1 MLWVQRFWLRLQTLF
16 GRNRSAERLDD
27 EIQFHLEQQ
36 IAENI
41 AGGMS
46 PEEAHYAA
54 QRAFG
59 NPTFLKEKTR
69 DTWGWRW
76 LENFYEDLRYG
87 LRMLRKNPGFTA
99 TAVLSLALGIGANTA
114 IFSLMDALMLRWLPV
129 RDPQN
134 LVLLKMRSDPRG
146 NPFESFSYPI
156 VRALAEQRDIFEG
169 AAGFSGWIFNA
180 GSLGSIVAVQGAVV
194 TGAYYETLGL
204 NPAMG
209 RLLTEE
215 DDQLGT
221 PLVAVISYGY
231 WERQFARDTGVVGQT
246 FRLNGVPVEIVGVS
260 PRGFEGSNVGSIADI
275 TMAVAAV
282 PRVDPSSASLVG
294 AGNFWLRVLARPKT
308 GVPIAEAKARLASVW
323 PAIAERTIP
332 ADWPADRR
340 KALADATFEFAGGGT
355 GYTYLREVFWKP
367 LVVLMAV
374 VTLVL
379 LIACANVA
387 NLLLA
392 RATTRQREIAVR
404 LAIGAGRGRI
414 LRQLLTESVLLSLI
428 GAIFGIGLAWVSSRF
443 LVAILSS
450 GSMQVIFDLTP
461 NWHVIG
467 FTSTV
472 AIATGILFGLAPAL
486 QATAAGP
493 SPVLKENAGMS
504 SSRSRLLSSLVS
516 TQVALSLL
524 LVIGAGLFV
533 RTLQNLKNLD
543 PGFKR
548 EGVLL
553 VNLEGRRIG
562 VPKDLLDALQ
572 SVPGVISAS
581 VSTHTPLNGS
591 TWSEPA
597 VPKGQVIP
605 EKDNAYFIG
614 AGPGFFETLRT
625 PLLSGREFTER
636 DSANDPA
643 VAVINEAYAR
653 LYFPNQNPVGQQLSA
668 FVRGEREDLEIVG
681 LVSNSKL
688 AGLRA
693 APPPTVY
700 VSYFQ
705 LTGNFPTTL
714 DIRASGPLPQVAAAI
729 QKELQPKLP
738 DAPVEVRALSEQ
750 VNAAMVQ
757 ERMMATLASGFGA
770 LALMLACLGL
780 YGLLDYTVA
789 RRTKEMGIRMAL
801 GARPGRLI
809 RMVVRGA
816 VQLVVLGIA
825 LGLPAAWAAS
835 QWVKSMLFGLT
846 PADPATIAGSALL
859 LAIAALLAA
868 YVPARRAANVDPMVA
883 LRWE

>member
-1 MLWVQRFWLRLQTLF
+1 MLLVQRFWLRLQTLF
-16 GRNRSAERLDD
+16 GRNRSAERLDH

-36 IAENI
+36 IAENT
-41 AGGMS
+41 ATGMS
-46 PEEAHYAA
+46 PEDARHAA
-54 QRAFG
+54 MRAFG
-59 NPTFLKEKTR
+59 NPTVLKEETR

-76 LENFYEDLRYG
+76 LENLYEDLRYG
-87 LRMLRKNPGFTA
+87 LRMLRKSPGFTA

-134 LVLLKMRSDPRG
+134 LVLLHIRSD
-146 NPFESFSYPI
+146 FSFSYPM
-156 VRALAEQRDIFEG
+156 VRALAGQGDIFDG
-169 AAGFSGWIFNA
+169 VAGFSGWVFNA
-180 GSLGSIVAVQGAVV
+180 DSRGSIVAVQGAVA
-194 TGAYYETLGL
+194 TGGYYETLGL
-204 NPAMG
+204 NPTVG
-209 RLLTEE
+209 RLLTQE
-215 DDQLGT
+215 DDQPGAH
-221 PLVAVISYGY
+221 LVAVISYGY
-231 WERQFARDTGVVGQT
+231 WERQFARDTGVVGHA
-246 FRLNGVPVEIVGVS
+246 FRLNGVLVEIVGVS
-260 PRGFEGSNVGSIADI
+260 PRGFEGANVGSIADI

-294 AGNFWLRVLARPKT
+294 AGNFWLRVLARPKA
-308 GVPIAEAKARLASVW
+308 GVSFPEVKARLASLW

-340 KALADATFEFAGGGT
+340 KALADATFEFAAGGT
-355 GYTYLREVFWKP
+355 GYTRLREMFWKP
-367 LVVLMAV
+367 LLVLMV
-374 VTLVL
+374 VVALVL

-392 RATTRQREIAVR
+392 RATARQREIAVR

-414 LRQLLTESVLLSLI
+414 LRQLLTESALLSLI
-428 GAIFGIGLAWVSSRF
+428 GAAFGIGLAWLSSRF

-450 GSMQVIFDLTP
+450 GPMQVVFDLTP
-461 NWHVIG
+461 NGHVIG
-467 FTSTV
+467 FTSGV
-472 AIATGILFGLAPAL
+472 AIATGILFGLAPAF

-504 SSRSRLLSSLVS
+504 TSRSKLLSSLVT

-524 LVIGAGLFV
+524 LIIGAGLFV

-562 VPKDLLDALQ
+562 VPKDLLDAVQ

-605 EKDNAYFIG
+605 ENDNAYFIG
-614 AGPGFFETLRT
+614 AGPGFFETLQT

-653 LYFPNQNPVGQQLSA
+653 HYFPNRNPVGQQLSA

-688 AGLRA
+688 GGLRA
-693 APPPTVY
+693 VPPPTVY

-714 DIRASGPLPQVAAAI
+714 DIRASGSLPQVAAAI
-729 QKELQPKLP
+729 RKELQAKLP

-780 YGLLDYTVA
+780 YGLLDYTVT

-825 LGLPAAWAAS
+825 LGLPAAWATS

-846 PADPATIAGSALL
+846 PGDPATIAGSALL

-883 LRWE
+883 LRYE

>member
-1 MLWVQRFWLRLQTLF
+1 LQTLLR
-16 GRNRSAERLDD
+16 RNRNDQRLDE
-27 EIQFHLEQQ
+27 EIQFHLDQQ

-41 AGGMS
+41 SAGMS
-46 PEEAHYAA
+46 REEARYAA
-54 QRAFG
+54 HRTFG

-76 LENFYEDLRYG
+76 LENLYEDLRYG
-87 LRMLRKNPGFTA
+87 LRMLRKSPGFTA
-99 TAVLSLALGIGANTA
+99 TTILSLALGIGANTA

-134 LVLLKMRSDPRG
+134 LILLKMRSDPTG
-146 NPFESFSYPI
+146 DPFESFSYPI
-156 VRALAEQRDIFEG
+156 VRALAEQRDICEG
-169 AAGFSGWIFNA
+169 AAGFSGWLFNA
-180 GSLGSIVAVQGAVV
+180 GFRGSIVAVQGAVV
-194 TGAYYETLGL
+194 TGTYYETLGL
-204 NPAMG
+204 NPTMG

-215 DDQLGT
+215 DDRAGA

-246 FRLNGVPVEIVGVS
+246 FRLNSVPVEIIGVS
-260 PRGFEGSNVGSIADI
+260 PRAFVGANVGSIADI
-275 TMAVAAV
+275 TMTVAAV

-294 AGNFWLRVLARPKT
+294 AGNFWLRVLARPRA
-308 GVPIAEAKARLASVW
+308 GVSIAEAKARLASVW
-323 PAIAERTIP
+323 PAIAERAIP

-340 KALADATFEFAGGGT
+340 KAMAEATFEFSSGGT
-355 GYTYLREVFWKP
+355 GYTRLREMFWKP
-367 LVVLMAV
+367 LLVLMTV
-374 VTLVL
+374 VALVL
-379 LIACANVA
+379 LIACGNVA

-404 LAIGAGRGRI
+404 MAIGAGRGRI
-414 LRQLLTESVLLSLI
+414 LRQVLTESVLLSLI
-428 GAIFGIGLAWVSSRF
+428 GAMFGIGLAWASSRF

-450 GSMQVIFDLTP
+450 GPMQVVFDLTP

-467 FTSTV
+467 FTSAI
-472 AIATGILFGLAPAL
+472 AIATGISFGLAPAF
-486 QATAAGP
+486 QATAAGT

-504 SSRSRLLSSLVS
+504 SSRRLLSALVS
-516 TQVALSLL
+516 AQVALSLV
-524 LVIGAGLFV
+524 LVLGAGLFV
-533 RTLQNLKNLD
+533 RTLRNLKDLD

-548 EGVLL
+548 EDVLL

-562 VPKDLLDALQ
+562 LPKDLLDAVQ
-572 SVPGVISAS
+572 RVPGVISAS

-597 VPKGQVIP
+597 VPKGQVVP
-605 EKDNAYFIG
+605 ERDNAYFIG
-614 AGPGFFETLRT
+614 AGPGFFETLQT
-625 PLLSGREFTER
+625 PLLSGREFTEH

-653 LYFPNQNPVGQQLSA
+653 RYFPDQNPVGQQLWA
-668 FVRGEREDLEIVG
+668 FVRGQREDLEIVG

-714 DIRASGPLPQVAAAI
+714 EIRASGSLPQVASAI

-738 DAPVEVRALSEQ
+738 DTPVDVRALSEQ

-757 ERMMATLASGFGA
+757 ERMMATLAGGFGA
-770 LALMLACLGL
+770 LALILACLGL
-780 YGLLDYTVA
+780 YGLLDYSVA
-789 RRTKEMGIRMAL
+789 QRTKEMGIRMAL

-809 RMVVRGA
+809 AMVVRA
-816 VQLVVLGIA
+816 TVQLVVLGIA
-825 LGLPAAWAAS
+825 LGLPAAWGAS

-846 PADPATIAGSALL
+846 PTDPETIAGSAFLVTV
-859 LAIAALLAA
+859 AALMAA
-868 YVPARRAANVDPMVA
+868 YLPARRAATLDPMIA
-883 LRWE
+883 LRHE

>member
-340 KALADATFEFAGGGT
+340 KALADATFEFAAGGT

>member
-1 MLWVQRFWLRLQTLF
+1 MAWAWRFWLRLQTLF
-16 GRNRSAERLDD
+16 RRDQIVHRLDD
-27 EIQFHLEQQ
+27 EIQFHLDQQ
-36 IAENI
+36 ISENI
-41 AGGMS
+41 AAGMS
-46 PEEAHYAA
+46 LEEARYTA
-54 QRAFG
+54 QRTFG

-76 LENFYEDLRYG
+76 LENLYEDLRYG
-87 LRMLRKNPGFTA
+87 LRMLCKSPGFTA

-134 LVLLKMRSDPRG
+134 LVLLHIQSD
-146 NPFESFSYPI
+146 FSFSYPI

-169 AAGFSGWIFNA
+169 VAGFSGWVFNA
-180 GSLGSIVAVQGAVV
+180 DSRGSIVAVQGTVA
-194 TGAYYETLGL
+194 TGGYYETLGL
-204 NPAMG
+204 NPTVG

-215 DDQLGT
+215 DDQLGA

-282 PRVDPSSASLVG
+282 PRVDPSSTSLVG

-308 GVPIAEAKARLASVW
+308 GVPIVEAKARLASVW

-332 ADWPADRR
+332 AEWPADRR
-340 KALADATFEFAGGGT
+340 KAMADATFEFAAGGT

-367 LVVLMAV
+367 LLVLMAV
-374 VTLVL
+374 VPLVL

-450 GSMQVIFDLTP
+450 GSMQVVFDLSP
-461 NWHVIG
+461 NWHVLG

-472 AIATGILFGLAPAL
+472 AIATGILFGLAPAF

-493 SPVLKENAGMS
+493 SSMLKENAGMS
-504 SSRSRLLSSLVS
+504 SFGSRLLSSLVS

-562 VPKDLLDALQ
+562 VPKDLLVALQ

-605 EKDNAYFIG
+605 ERDNAYFIG

-636 DSANDPA
+636 ESANDPA

-653 LYFPNQNPVGQQLSA
+653 RYFPNQNPVGQQLSA
-668 FVRGEREDLEIVG
+668 FVRGELEDLEIVG

-714 DIRASGPLPQVAAAI
+714 DIRASGSLPQVAAAI

-825 LGLPAAWAAS
+825 LGLPAAWSAS
-835 QWVKSMLFGLT
+835 QWV
-846 PADPATIAGSALL
+846 
-859 LAIAALLAA
+859 
-868 YVPARRAANVDPMVA
+868 
-883 LRWE
+883 

>member
-1 MLWVQRFWLRLQTLF
+1 MAWAWRFWLRLQTLF
-16 GRNRSAERLDD
+16 RRDQIVHRLDD
-27 EIQFHLEQQ
+27 EIQFHLDQQ
-36 IAENI
+36 ISENI
-41 AGGMS
+41 AAGMS
-46 PEEAHYAA
+46 LEEARYTA
-54 QRAFG
+54 QRTFG

-76 LENFYEDLRYG
+76 LENLYEDLRYG
-87 LRMLRKNPGFTA
+87 LRMLCKSPGFTA

-134 LVLLKMRSDPRG
+134 LVLLHIQSD
-146 NPFESFSYPI
+146 FSFSYPI

-169 AAGFSGWIFNA
+169 VAGFSGWVFNA
-180 GSLGSIVAVQGAVV
+180 DSRGSIVAVQGTVA
-194 TGAYYETLGL
+194 TGGYYETLGL
-204 NPAMG
+204 NPTVG

-215 DDQLGT
+215 DDQLGA

-231 WERQFARDTGVVGQT
+231 WERQFARDTGVVGHT

-340 KALADATFEFAGGGT
+340 KAMADATFEFAAGGT
-355 GYTYLREVFWKP
+355 GYTHLREVFWKP

-374 VTLVL
+374 VALVL

-450 GSMQVIFDLTP
+450 GSMQVVFDLTP

-472 AIATGILFGLAPAL
+472 AIGTGILFGLAPAF

-493 SPVLKENAGMS
+493 SSMLKENAGMS
-504 SSRSRLLSSLVS
+504 SFRSRLLSSLVS

-605 EKDNAYFIG
+605 ERDNAYFIG

-653 LYFPNQNPVGQQLSA
+653 RYFPNQNPVGQQLSA

-714 DIRASGPLPQVAAAI
+714 DIRAGGSLPQVAAAI

-738 DAPVEVRALSEQ
+738 DAPVEVRAFSEQ

-816 VQLVVLGIA
+816 AQLVVLGIA

-868 YVPARRAANVDPMVA
+868 YVPARRAAKVDPMVA

>member
-1 MLWVQRFWLRLQTLF
+1 
-16 GRNRSAERLDD
+16 
-27 EIQFHLEQQ
+27 
-36 IAENI
+36 
-41 AGGMS
+41 
-46 PEEAHYAA
+46 
-54 QRAFG
+54 
-59 NPTFLKEKTR
+59 
-69 DTWGWRW
+69 
-76 LENFYEDLRYG
+76 
-87 LRMLRKNPGFTA
+87 
-99 TAVLSLALGIGANTA
+99 
-114 IFSLMDALMLRWLPV
+114 
-129 RDPQN
+129 
-134 LVLLKMRSDPRG
+134 
-146 NPFESFSYPI
+146 
-156 VRALAEQRDIFEG
+156 
-169 AAGFSGWIFNA
+169 
-180 GSLGSIVAVQGAVV
+180 
-194 TGAYYETLGL
+194 
-204 NPAMG
+204 
-209 RLLTEE
+209 
-215 DDQLGT
+215 
-221 PLVAVISYGY
+221 
-231 WERQFARDTGVVGQT
+231 
-246 FRLNGVPVEIVGVS
+246 
-260 PRGFEGSNVGSIADI
+260 
-275 TMAVAAV
+275 
-282 PRVDPSSASLVG
+282 
-294 AGNFWLRVLARPKT
+294 
-308 GVPIAEAKARLASVW
+308 
-323 PAIAERTIP
+323 
-332 ADWPADRR
+332 
-340 KALADATFEFAGGGT
+340 
-355 GYTYLREVFWKP
+355 
-367 LVVLMAV
+367 
-374 VTLVL
+374 
-379 LIACANVA
+379 
-387 NLLLA
+387 
-392 RATTRQREIAVR
+392 
-404 LAIGAGRGRI
+404 
-414 LRQLLTESVLLSLI
+414 
-428 GAIFGIGLAWVSSRF
+428 
-443 LVAILSS
+443 
-450 GSMQVIFDLTP
+450 
-461 NWHVIG
+461 
-467 FTSTV
+467 
-472 AIATGILFGLAPAL
+472 
-486 QATAAGP
+486 
-493 SPVLKENAGMS
+493 
-504 SSRSRLLSSLVS
+504 
-516 TQVALSLL
+516 
-524 LVIGAGLFV
+524 
-533 RTLQNLKNLD
+533 
-543 PGFKR
+543 
-548 EGVLL
+548 
-553 VNLEGRRIG
+553 
-562 VPKDLLDALQ
+562 
-572 SVPGVISAS
+572 VPGVISAS

>member
-156 VRALAEQRDIFEG
+156 VHALAEQRDIFEG

-340 KALADATFEFAGGGT
+340 KALADATFEFAAGGT